1 MTTIVKVFDNHQKK
15 LHNFNYFVDVN
26 KATISTIKYK
36 TCTITLQTGAIII
49 YSAVDIKDY
58 DTVLRN
64 FSGIEVD
71 WLDLDMNSNF
81 SNEAVQFM
89 KSRVR
94 TSHVSSMCKHFHG

>member
-1 MTTIVKVFDNHQKK
+1 MTTIVKVYDSHQKK

-26 KATISTIKYK
+26 KSTISSVKYT
-36 TCTITLQTGAIII
+36 TCTITLYTGVKII

-64 FSGIEVD
+64 FSGIEID

-94 TSHVSSMCKHFHG
+94 VGYTSPMCKDFHG